1 MIDNNLV
8 ASVHQFLQPLIAELP
23 EILIGAERQEHL
35 IGVIKNLDID
45 KRRLLKQLFDS
56 FLQTMLRKEASD
68 IDIGGYGCRGQV
80 WFRVH
85 GEKTPEPALGQY
97 TEDETDAIILN
108 ILTPQQGQNLIA
120 HRNVDFPYNLGTNGR
135 LQRFRSDVYFDLDHL
150 ALNMRAIS
158 SEVRPITDYNFHPNI
173 LKALSLKYVKR
184 GLVLVTGI
192 TGSGKSTTLDSIIDA
207 NNRSVDSSIVII
219 GGPIEHVHEP
229 KRSVVRHRSVG
240 TDVLD
245 FRDGVIQSLRQDP
258 DIVVVTE
265 MRSPD
270 TILATLE
277 ITDSGHKVFATL
289 HTSSAAESI
298 SRIIAEVPPEEQ
310 NRVRDRLADILTVV
324 ISQKLPRTLDNK
336 RTLAKEVMLMIPS
349 IRAAIKNNNLHEIYP
364 MIQQSGN
371 LGMITMEQ
379 DLKRLYEAKII
390 SYEEAWSNAN
400 DKKKFEEITNAKI

>member
-1 MIDNNLV
+1 MLDPHHITQ
-8 ASVHQFLQPLIAELP
+8 VHQLLQPLIATIP
-23 EILIGAERQEHL
+23 EILAGAERQEYL
-35 IGVIKNLDID
+35 IGVIKGLNLEQ
-45 KRRLLKQLFDS
+45 RHLLKQHFDQ
-56 FLQTMLRKEASD
+56 FLLTMLAKEASD
-68 IDIGGYGCRGQV
+68 IDLGGYGCRGQI
-80 WFRVH
+80 WYRVH
-85 GEKTPEPALGQY
+85 GEKTPEPNLGQY
-97 TEDETDAIILN
+97 SEDETDFLILN
-108 ILTPQQGQNLIA
+108 ILTPQQSQILITN
-120 HRNVDFPYNLGTNGR
+120 RNVDFPYNLNIDGR

-158 SEVRPITDYNFHPNI
+158 SEVRPISSYNFHPNI

-192 TGSGKSTTLDSIIDA
+192 TGSGKSTTLDSIVDA
-207 NNRSVDSSIVII
+207 NNRTVDSSIIII

-229 KRSVVRHRSVG
+229 KRSVIRHRSVG

-310 NRVRDRLADILTVV
+310 DRVRDRLADILTVV
-324 ISQKLPRTLDNK
+324 ISQKLPRTIDGK
-336 RTLAKEVMLMIPS
+336 RVLAKEVMLMIPS

-379 DLKRLYEAKII
+379 DLKRLYEEKVI
-390 SYEEAWSNAN
+390 SYEEAWANAN
-400 DKKKFEEITNAKI
+400 DKKRFEELVNARI